1 MKKNRIKKWFEKHM
15 REVFLAPSLIF
26 IFMMIVAPLIY
37 NFSLSF
43 TDWTMSVN
51 KPPQFIGLANYLEV
65 FQEERFINAVWRT
78 IVFAVIAIALETVIG
93 VALAVLINRK
103 FHGRRVVQA
112 LMLLPVVATPVALGM
127 AWKLILE
134 PSIGFANVVMQFLG
148 FEARKFIATTSFE
161 SLFVLILIDVWEWTP
176 LIMLMVYAGLNTIP
190 QDPYE
195 SALIDGASRWQ
206 TFTKITLP
214 LASSSILVAVLM
226 RLIDVVKTFDIIYAT
241 TQGGPN
247 FATENINIYA
257 YLNMFSYYD
266 FGKAAAISVLFF
278 IVVMAIGCGFL
289 KVKSKLEVDY

>member
-1 MKKNRIKKWFEKHM
+1 MKF
-15 REVFLAPSLIF
+15 VFLAPSIIF
-26 IFMMIVAPLIY
+26 IVAMIIAPLVY

-43 TDWTMSVN
+43 TDWTMAVN
-51 KPPQFIGLANYLEV
+51 KAPNFIGLANYIKV
-65 FQEERFINAVWRT
+65 FQEPRFVSSVGRT
-78 IVFAVIAIALETVIG
+78 LIFSLIAITLEAVLGI
-93 VALAVLINRK
+93 ALAVLINRK
-103 FHGRRVVQA
+103 FHGRRIVQA

-134 PSIGFANVVMQFLG
+134 PSIGFANVVVTGLG
-148 FEARKFIATTSFE
+148 FEARKFLATTSFE
-161 SLFVLILIDVWEWTP
+161 SMLVLILIDVWEWTP

-195 SALIDGASRWQ
+195 SALIDGANKWQ
-206 TFTKITLP
+206 TFTQITLP
-214 LASSSILVAVLM
+214 LASSSILIAILM

-257 YLNMFSYYD
+257 YLNMFSYYE

-278 IVVMAIGCGFL
+278 IVVMGIGGGFL
-289 KVKSKLEVDY
+289 KVKSKLEVEY

>member
-1 MKKNRIKKWFEKHM
+1 MKF
-15 REVFLAPSLIF
+15 VFLAPSIIF
-26 IFMMIVAPLIY
+26 IVAMIIAPLVY

-43 TDWTMSVN
+43 TDWTMAVN
-51 KPPQFIGLANYLEV
+51 KAPNFIGLKNYIKV
-65 FQEERFINAVWRT
+65 FQEPRFVNSVGRT
-78 IVFAVIAIALETVIG
+78 LTFSLIAILLEAILG
-93 VALAVLINRK
+93 IALAVLINRK
-103 FHGRRVVQA
+103 FHGRRIVQA

-134 PSIGFANVVMQFLG
+134 PSIGFANVVVTALG
-148 FEARKFIATTSFE
+148 FEARKFLATTSFE
-161 SLFVLILIDVWEWTP
+161 SMLVLILIDVWEWTP

-195 SALIDGASRWQ
+195 SALIDGANKWQ
-206 TFTKITLP
+206 TFTQITLP
-214 LASSSILVAVLM
+214 LASSSILVAILM

-257 YLNMFSYYD
+257 YLNMFAYYE

-278 IVVMAIGCGFL
+278 IVVMAIGGGFL
-289 KVKSKLEVDY
+289 KLKEKLEVEY

>member
-1 MKKNRIKKWFEKHM
+1 MNRWFQKNMKF
-15 REVFLAPSLIF
+15 VFLAPSIIF
-26 IFMMIVAPLIY
+26 ILAMIIAPLVY

-43 TDWTMSVN
+43 TDWTMAVN
-51 KPPQFIGLANYLEV
+51 KAPNFIGLDNYIEV
-65 FQEERFINAVWRT
+65 FKEPRFVNSVGRT
-78 IVFAVIAIALETVIG
+78 LLFSLIAIALEAILG
-93 VALAVLINRK
+93 IALAVLINRK
-103 FHGRRVVQA
+103 FHGRRIVQA

-134 PSIGFANVVMQFLG
+134 PSIGFANVVVTALG
-148 FEARKFIATTSFE
+148 FEARKFLATTSFE
-161 SLFVLILIDVWEWTP
+161 SMLVLILIDVWEWTP

-195 SALIDGASRWQ
+195 SALIDGANRWQ
-206 TFTKITLP
+206 TFTQITLP
-214 LASSSILVAVLM
+214 LASSSILIAILM

-257 YLNMFSYYD
+257 YLNMFSYYQ

-278 IVVMAIGCGFL
+278 IVVMAIGGGFL
-289 KVKSKLEVDY
+289 KIKSKLEVEY

>member
-1 MKKNRIKKWFEKHM
+1 MKRWFEKHM
-15 REVFLAPSLIF
+15 KAVFLAPSLIF
-26 IFMMIVAPLIY
+26 IFLMILAPLVY
-37 NFSLSF
+37 NFALSF
-43 TDWTMSVN
+43 TNWSMSVN
-51 KPPQFIGLANYLEV
+51 KAPEFIGLANYIES
-65 FQEERFINAVWRT
+65 FKDPRFLNSVWRT
-78 IVFAVIAIALETVIG
+78 VVFAVIAIALETVIG
-93 VALAVLINRK
+93 IALAVLINRK
-103 FHGRRVVQA
+103 FHGRRIVQA

-134 PSIGFANVVMQFLG
+134 PSIGFANVVVQFLG

-161 SLFVLILIDVWEWTP
+161 SMLVLILIDVWEWTP

-195 SALIDGASRWQ
+195 SALIDGANRWQ

-278 IVVMAIGCGFL
+278 IVVMAIGGGFL
-289 KVKSKLEVDY
+289 KVKSKLEVEY